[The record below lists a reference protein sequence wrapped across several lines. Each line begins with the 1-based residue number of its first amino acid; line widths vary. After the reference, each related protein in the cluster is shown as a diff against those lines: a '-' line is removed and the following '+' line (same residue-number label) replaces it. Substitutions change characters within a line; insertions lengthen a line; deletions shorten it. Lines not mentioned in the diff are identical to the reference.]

1 MLNKL
6 KLLISEILIFLKKN
20 GLFNSLKIN
29 ETPLILQIVKYLIFG
44 VSVTLVHAIV
54 VYGMGYY
61 LNPAIGESIPRDI
74 KLNRT
79 IFNNIIAFIISN
91 STAFWLNSK
100 YLFKPGRHSKVNEV
114 LLFFLISGLSFA
126 LGLFS
131 IKKIFIL
138 IESNAAVEHLANLT
152 FIVCSASV
160 NFICRKFLVF
170 SK

>member
-6 KLLISEILIFLKKN
+6 KSSISESLSFFDKN
-20 GLFNSLKIN
+20 GLVNSLKAN
-29 ETPLILQIVKYLIFG
+29 ETPLVMQIVKYLIFG
-44 VSVTLVHAIV
+44 VSVTLVHATV

-61 LNPAIGESIPRDI
+61 INPAIGDSIPRDI

-79 IFNNIIAFIISN
+79 ISNNVIAFIVSN
-91 STAFWLNSK
+91 SVAFWLNSK
-100 YLFKPGRHSKVNEV
+100 YLFQPGRHSKVNEI
-114 LLFFLISGLSFA
+114 LLFFLISGISFT

-131 IKKIFIL
+131 IKKIFTL
-138 IESNAAVEHLANLT
+138 IESNAAVEHFANLT

>member
-1 MLNKL
+1 MLNKF
-6 KLLISEILIFLKKN
+6 KLTFSESLSFLKKN
-20 GLFNSLKIN
+20 GLTHSLRIN
-29 ETPLILQIVKYLIFG
+29 ETPLLLQIVKYLIFG
-44 VSVTLVHAIV
+44 ISVTLVHIIV
-54 VYGMGYY
+54 VYGLGYY
-61 LNPAIGESIPRDI
+61 LNPAIGEYIPRDI

-79 IFNNIIAFIISN
+79 IWNNIIAFIISN
-91 STAFWLNSK
+91 SAAFWLNSK

-114 LLFFLISGLSFA
+114 LLFFLISGISFA

-131 IKKIFIL
+131 IKKIFIF
-138 IESNAAVEHLANLT
+138 IESNVAVEHLANLT

>member
-6 KLLISEILIFLKKN
+6 KLLISESLIFLKKN
-20 GLFNSLKIN
+20 GLVNSLKIN

-79 IFNNIIAFIISN
+79 VFNNIIAFTISN
-91 STAFWLNSK
+91 SAAFWLNSK

-126 LGLFS
+126 LGLFA
-131 IKKIFIL
+131 IKKVFIL